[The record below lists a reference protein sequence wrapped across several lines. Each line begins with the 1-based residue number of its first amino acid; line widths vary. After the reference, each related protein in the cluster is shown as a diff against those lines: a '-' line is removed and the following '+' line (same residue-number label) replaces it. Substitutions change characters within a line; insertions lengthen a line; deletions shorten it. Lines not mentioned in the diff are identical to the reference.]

1 MMKGTGMR
9 NKIIFLLIFVFS
21 FIIVHDTVLDV
32 MQSNHDSVVTQVS
45 DTAVGEKEYQS
56 LHHLHNMFHFVA
68 LIEREFTVPESPKTE
83 ASIPTILLACLYF
96 DREQDERPPI
106 V

>member
-1 MMKGTGMR
+1 MR

-32 MQSNHDSVVTQVS
+32 MQSDHSNCLVQVS
-45 DTAVGEKEYQS
+45 DTDAGEKEYQS

-68 LIEREFTVPESPKTE
+68 LIENEYVVSESPKTE
-83 ASIPTILLACLYF
+83 ASIATALLAYLYS
-96 DREQDERPPI
+96 DREQNERPPI
-106 V
+106 A

>member
-1 MMKGTGMR
+1 MKGTVLR

-32 MQSNHDSVVTQVS
+32 MQGDQEIAVSHDSVNIVS
-45 DTAVGEKEYQS
+45 GEEYQS

-68 LIEREFTVPESPKTE
+68 LIEAEDPVAESTKREAFIVT
-83 ASIPTILLACLYF
+83 ALLQYF
-96 DREQDERPPI
+96 SSHREQDDRPPI
-106 V
+106 A